1 MATILS
7 QRKLDPKKI
16 EEKLRQFGS
25 DNKCPISGHYSWA
38 IADEFVSVV
47 PWSGKNRNFL
57 FNNTYPAVMLA
68 CNGCG
73 YMALFSAMKLGLVD
87 LHEEDADESTVR

>member
-1 MATILS
+1 MATKVS
-7 QRKLDPKKI
+7 YRKVNKSLI
-16 EEKLRQFGS
+16 EEKLHEFGVT
-25 DNKCPISGHYSWA
+25 NKCPVSGHNLWS

-57 FNNTYPAVMLA
+57 FNNTYPAVILA

-73 YMALFSAMKLGLVD
+73 YMALFSAIVLGLVSPD
-87 LHEEDADESTVR
+87 EEVVDE

>member
-1 MATILS
+1 MATTVS
-7 QRKLDPKKI
+7 YRKLDKAII
-16 EEKLRQFGS
+16 EDRLRNRS
-25 DNKCPISGHYSWA
+25 YHRCPVSGHSQWS

-47 PWSGKNRNFL
+47 PWSGKNRNFI

-73 YMALFSAMKLGLVD
+73 YIALFSAVMLGLVERS
-87 LHEEDADESTVR
+87 EEALDE

>member
-1 MATILS
+1 MATKVS
-7 QRKLDPKKI
+7 YRKVNKSLI
-16 EEKLRQFGS
+16 EEKLHEFGAM
-25 DNKCPISGHYSWA
+25 NKCPVSGHRLWS

-73 YMALFSAMKLGLVD
+73 YMALFSAIILGLVSPG
-87 LHEEDADESTVR
+87 EEVVNE